1 MSVEGMDCISCAV
14 CVTKALRTIQSV
26 TQLKVNAFAGET
38 TLMYNIGTVSPDEI
52 ARRLTDLTGFTCKS
66 EQELQEDLLKTL
78 WISVPMKW
86 DDNELPNRVA
96 IKGRKLTKNKGNLL
110 EVQYDSTVIQSREA
124 VAMFEP

>member
-1 MSVEGMDCISCAV
+1 M
-14 CVTKALRTIQSV
+14 
-26 TQLKVNAFAGET
+26 
-38 TLMYNIGTVSPDEI
+38 MYDIGTVSPNEI
-52 ARRLTDLTGFTCKS
+52 AQRLTDLTRFTCKF

-86 DDNELPNRVA
+86 DDNELPNRVV